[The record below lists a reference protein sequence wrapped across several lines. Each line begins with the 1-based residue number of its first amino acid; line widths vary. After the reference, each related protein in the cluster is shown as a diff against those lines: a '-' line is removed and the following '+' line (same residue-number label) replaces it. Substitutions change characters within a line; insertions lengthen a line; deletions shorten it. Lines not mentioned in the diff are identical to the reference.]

1 MNGARIAALRS
12 RMIESSLDALIVS
25 SLANIRY
32 LTGFSGSNALV
43 VVTGKRAYFVSDS
56 RYALLSAHEV
66 RKFRRII
73 GRGGLLEDASAA
85 GTLRG
90 CRDAGFESDSLTYA
104 QYRSIGKNFPGV
116 RFHPAPGL
124 VEGLALVKDARE
136 LKAIEEAAAVSDSVF
151 SGILRSLRP
160 GATELDIASEI
171 MRLNRSNGGESDP
184 FDVIV
189 ASGERGALPHAR
201 PTSRRL
207 RRGEF
212 VILDFGS
219 TVRGYCSDMTRTVS
233 LGRAPARLRAAYAAV
248 LEANESAAASARAGI
263 EAKNLDAV
271 ARSCLRRRGFG
282 KFFTHS
288 LGHGIGLRVHERPRV
303 SPLSREMLVAGSV
316 ITIEPGV
323 YLPGCGGV
331 RIEDDVVLG
340 DTGCRILT
348 RSTRELIVL

>member
-160 GATELDIASEI
+160 GATE
-171 MRLNRSNGGESDP
+171 SDP

-288 LGHGIGLRVHERPRV
+288 LGHGIGLRVHERPRSFLQAV
-303 SPLSREMLVAGSV
+303 KQLFRPISRLVCHWG
-316 ITIEPGV
+316 I
-323 YLPGCGGV
+323 L
-331 RIEDDVVLG
+331 VV
-340 DTGCRILT
+340 
-348 RSTRELIVL
+348 